1 MSVYQVKHPPPKR
14 AASRSGAARPPSV
27 SKRHWS
33 WYQSLMVKSRGH
45 RHSRRTTGTT
55 QKPRSTTRTCHVPLP
70 KRQPRAAACA
80 VRAEIGMGRRQGRHP
95 LMPTSRYPH
104 RATNVPLC
112 AVDSK
117 DIGSTGFAAVRS
129 DMTPEPAGTAT
140 FIASPASPVPPTPLN
155 PVRGTAPTDAWGCRS
170 VVSQSVPT
178 VRFDRSVAAQAP
190 HPEHVVHRHRHPAR
204 LPPRRELLREQTDR
218 AGRLPPRDPRH
229 RKPLAEPGPI
239 TALLPPRN
247 PVRFSTET
255 PAAPRRS
262 TECALV
268 RWICQAH
275 KAVSYTHLRAHETDS
290 Y

>member
-1 MSVYQVKHPPPKR
+1 M
-14 AASRSGAARPPSV
+14 
-27 SKRHWS
+27 
-33 WYQSLMVKSRGH
+33 
-45 RHSRRTTGTT
+45 
-55 QKPRSTTRTCHVPLP
+55 PLP

-80 VRAEIGMGRRQGRHP
+80 VRAVGMGRRQGRHP

-112 AVDSK
+112 AVDSR

-129 DMTPEPAGTAT
+129 DMTPAPAGTAT

-155 PVRGTAPTDAWGCRS
+155 PARGTAPTDAWGCRS

-204 LPPRRELLREQTDR
+204 LPPRRELSREQTDR

-239 TALLPPRN
+239 TGLFPPRN
-247 PVRFSTET
+247 PVRFSTEML
-255 PAAPRRS
+255 AAPGRS
-262 TECALV
+262 TEPARSTVDLL
-268 RWICQAH
+268 AH
-275 KAVSYTHLRAHETDS
+275 KDSRRVEPPVVFVEGTRKLFAVTHS
-290 Y
+290 